1 MTYDVRKDW
10 VKLMKSCLP
19 KVYAIHPKNFDTV
32 PCASYKE
39 LNNKDKADNF
49 NDNSFNPLNY
59 DEVEYENTYWGK
71 SITEVV
77 NMIKAFDNAMVN
89 EAIMFKKTYTSPDM
103 YDGSFYYKVVRY
115 KAIVDN
121 YGNVYTGI

>member
-1 MTYDVRKDW
+1 MTYDIRKDW

-39 LNNKDKADNF
+39 LNNTDKADNF
-49 NDNSFNPLNY
+49 NDNNFNPLNY
-59 DEVEYENTYWGK
+59 DEVEYENKYWGK
-71 SITEVV
+71 TLTEAITML
-77 NMIKAFDNAMVN
+77 NAFDQAMVN
-89 EAIMFKKTYTSPDM
+89 EGIMFKKTYTSPDM
-103 YDGSFYYKVVRY
+103 YDGQFYYKVVRY